1 VVYNIPLVELRGL
14 EVETQVGLWRHLIAY
29 ANYTWQQNS
38 TSPDPFGGNI
48 RELTEIPD
56 HMFNVGLKYKS
67 AKGAEAKLYVRMVSK
82 RYETTVQVTNNV
94 VRGVILRPMKG
105 FFTVNFEGRY
115 PVVNWGGFTGY
126 LWGGVNNLFGEYYEE
141 VAGYPMPTQTF
152 YGGVQLRY

>member
-1 VVYNIPLVELRGL
+1 
-14 EVETQVGLWRHLIAY
+14 
-29 ANYTWQQNS
+29 
-38 TSPDPFGGNI
+38 
-48 RELTEIPD
+48 
-56 HMFNVGLKYKS
+56 
-67 AKGAEAKLYVRMVSK
+67 MVSK